1 MRMFIKVF
9 IVAAVLTIVAPNGYG
24 QSERKAID
32 SLQKLLSVQQPNF
45 EKARMLNALSKQYIS
60 VNLDSC
66 LLVAREARIIAEKNN
81 LKTAGAA
88 ASLNIS
94 NYWSLK
100 GNYTEALTHGLT
112 SLNEYDALKDG
123 KGAGNAL
130 LNLAQIYKN
139 MSGQERT
146 NEYLDKGIGYG
157 SQSYNRFAAV
167 ADTAGMIYSLNMKGI
182 LYRDKAILQK
192 EKRFYHTAFAAY
204 MQALSWV
211 NSTGKAT
218 SYYGKLYNNIS
229 QVYLEDRKDY
239 HTALE
244 YLFKAVAYNLEN
256 NKPISLTYNYG
267 NISNVYTEMKR
278 YPEAFDYAHRMLAV
292 ANQIQQPSRVH
303 DAYRQLYKIHQ
314 GSGRPD
320 SALQYYILADAINDS
335 LTGLAKTAQVMDL
348 QTKYETAQKELKIH
362 ELNNENAVKNKRIIA
377 LFSVLLVF
385 IALAVSLAL
394 LYRRVQQQKKLLAA
408 QSKRLELMMKELH
421 HRVKNNLQIVSS
433 LLSLQTYKL
442 KDEGTVSV
450 LRESQQRVQAMSLI
464 HQRLYKKDEL
474 TSVNLKEYIT
484 DLIESLL
491 STYGYDKDDFN
502 LQIRIE
508 HEMMDIDKALPIG
521 LIVNE
526 LVTNVFKYAYAAI
539 PNPSL
544 LVSLSE
550 KDNEWH
556 LSVKDNG
563 IGIDEAYWKQ
573 KKDSFGKQLVSALCR
588 QLRAKQELIV
598 DDGTEFI
605 LTIPKKAA

>member
-1 MRMFIKVF
+1 
-9 IVAAVLTIVAPNGYG
+9 
-24 QSERKAID
+24 
-32 SLQKLLSVQQPNF
+32 
-45 EKARMLNALSKQYIS
+45 
-60 VNLDSC
+60 
-66 LLVAREARIIAEKNN
+66 
-81 LKTAGAA
+81 
-88 ASLNIS
+88 
-94 NYWSLK
+94 
-100 GNYTEALTHGLT
+100 
-112 SLNEYDALKDG
+112 
-123 KGAGNAL
+123 
-130 LNLAQIYKN
+130 
-139 MSGQERT
+139 
-146 NEYLDKGIGYG
+146 
-157 SQSYNRFAAV
+157 
-167 ADTAGMIYSLNMKGI
+167 
-182 LYRDKAILQK
+182 
-192 EKRFYHTAFAAY
+192 
-204 MQALSWV
+204 
-211 NSTGKAT
+211 
-218 SYYGKLYNNIS
+218 
-229 QVYLEDRKDY
+229 
-239 HTALE
+239 
-244 YLFKAVAYNLEN
+244 
-256 NKPISLTYNYG
+256 
-267 NISNVYTEMKR
+267 
-278 YPEAFDYAHRMLAV
+278 
-292 ANQIQQPSRVH
+292 
-303 DAYRQLYKIHQ
+303 
-314 GSGRPD
+314 
-320 SALQYYILADAINDS
+320 
-335 LTGLAKTAQVMDL
+335 
-348 QTKYETAQKELKIH
+348 
-362 ELNNENAVKNKRIIA
+362 